1 MSAPP
6 TQTLY
11 GLQYLRFIAATM
23 VILVHAAEQISRFGH
38 HDITAQMSVGS
49 SGVDIFFVI
58 SGFLMCLITFGKNV
72 GTREF
77 LVHRFTRV
85 AAPYWFVTLF
95 MAALIIVAPSVF
107 RAATF
112 EWPHFLSSLA
122 FLAWEHPT
130 LGSPLPLY
138 NPGMDTQ

>member
-77 LVHRFTRV
+77 LVHRFTAGRGAILV
-85 AAPYWFVTLF
+85 RDPVYGGAHYRCA
-95 MAALIIVAPSVF
+95 I
-107 RAATF
+107 R
-112 EWPHFLSSLA
+112 LSSC
-122 FLAWEHPT
+122 
-130 LGSPLPLY
+130 Y
-138 NPGMDTQ
+138 V